1 VDMEAED
8 DDMESESEDV
18 EDDEDGL
25 HLKLDMEDE
34 ELTEQSS

>member
-1 VDMEAED
+1 MDMEAED